1 MEYLNRLF
9 SKEDIKLANRY
20 MKRCC
25 TSFIKDMQDKTT
37 VRYHFAP
44 LRMAVI
50 KKMEITSIEKG
61 IEKRTLRLY

>member
-1 MEYLNRLF
+1 
-9 SKEDIKLANRY
+9 

-61 IEKRTLRLY
+61 IEKRTLRHY